1 MIAVRIGP
9 DVRFAVVGAKS
20 YFARR
25 SPPLTPHEL
34 VGHNCI
40 GLRLPTSGGLYGW
53 EFEKDGRE
61 VRVRVEGQ
69 LVFNGVLPI
78 VDAALAGLGLG
89 HVPEDLAG
97 PYLSNGDLV
106 RVLDDWCAPWSG
118 YQSTIRAGG
127 NPRRP
132 SPCWSTPSATGT
144 PGTMSPRLDFPAA
157 NRMSGV
163 PARVCKGTARAVD
176 GGLNPRI
183 FGGGSI
189 LG

>member
-20 YFARR
+20 YFAGR
-25 SPPLTPHEL
+25 SPPNTPHDL
-34 VGHNCI
+34 TGHNCI
-40 GLRLPTSGGLYGW
+40 SLRLPTSGGLYAW

-89 HVPEDLAG
+89 HVPEDLAE

-106 RVLDDWCAPWSG
+106 RVLEDWCAPWSG
-118 YQSTIRAGG
+118 YQLYYPS
-127 NPRRP
+127 RRQS
-132 SPCWSTPSATGT
+132 SPAFALLVDAL
-144 PGTMSPRLDFPAA
+144 RHRD
-157 NRMSGV
+157 
-163 PARVCKGTARAVD
+163 ARHDEPNT
-176 GGLNPRI
+176 
-183 FGGGSI
+183 
-189 LG
+189 